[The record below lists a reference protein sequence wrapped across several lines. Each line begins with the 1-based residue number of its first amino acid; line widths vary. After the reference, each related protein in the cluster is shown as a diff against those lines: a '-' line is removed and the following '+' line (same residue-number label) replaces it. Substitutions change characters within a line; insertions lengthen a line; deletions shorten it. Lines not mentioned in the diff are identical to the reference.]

1 MPKFANSRGFKRAH
15 SGKNADISYYS
26 WNLEDGQAISIK
38 RKSLSSGCLVEL
50 HFAFDKFELF
60 VVLFQQD
67 NTVPP
72 PHNWGAET
80 KVGENSSE

>member
-1 MPKFANSRGFKRAH
+1 MPIAVALKELVVERMQT
-15 SGKNADISYYS
+15 DISYYS

-38 RKSLSSGCLVEL
+38 SKSRSSDCLVEL
-50 HFAFDKFELF
+50 HLAFDKFELF

-67 NTVPP
+67 NTPHPP
-72 PHNWGAET
+72 RNWGAET